1 MTLFSK
7 YVLALALL
15 ALTSVSAAFYDC
27 IQNIQPLKS
36 DTEALALIKTAFT
49 QKLKFPSQCLEILLK
64 KNFLQTGEY
73 LINEYYPKTSIDTEV
88 IVKNVANEIKRSQ
101 DYLIF

>member
-49 QKLKFPSQCLEILLK
+49 QKLKFPS
-64 KNFLQTGEY
+64 
-73 LINEYYPKTSIDTEV
+73 
-88 IVKNVANEIKRSQ
+88 
-101 DYLIF
+101 